1 MLNKKNILSLLF
13 IFLIFL
19 SCKSEPEKNIL
30 MPLEYSDEKIR
41 ETEILEI
48 ERIID
53 LEPIR
58 AMEKAVHLFDAC
70 PNDEKVEKIFSKC
83 EDKLLS
89 MYKESIEKK
98 SDEKNED
105 ILINHFTSWQLYDSL
120 KTCGSKKIKELD
132 VTDELLYE
140 RALEKLIGENV
151 SFVNNSENTKISD
164 YINGTVTI
172 WVDLGVKV
180 ENGLG
185 FADRVIGSGF
195 FIDKRG
201 YLITNHHVI
210 EKVVDKS
217 YKGFSKVYI
226 KMADDPDS
234 RIPAKVVGWDAALDL
249 ALLKTEVVPPYVF
262 NLGSSDGIDI
272 GEKIYVIGSPVGLDK
287 TMTSGIVSAFDRKI
301 FSVASIMQIDAA
313 VNTGNS
319 GGPIIDNNGNVQAI
333 AFAGMLNYEGLNFAI
348 PVEYLKLVLPYLY
361 NGGEVIHSWCGAL
374 GKTKKINPSD
384 EKGIGVEV
392 YYAMTAGSGF
402 YANLEKGDLIVGIAG
417 HKIESIEQMQNVLLF
432 YLPNTIIP
440 FEVVK
445 KDGSKK
451 ILKVRLEER
460 PNEPFVEFFKKD
472 LLHKAMYP
480 IFGLELEAVSDLR
493 KQFRIVSV
501 IPGSIADESGFS
513 ENDPVEILNAKIM
526 PEQGLIYSEIYA
538 KKRKN
543 GYLDVAIALASPLDS
558 PFIF

>member
-1 MLNKKNILSLLF
+1 MLIKKYILNIFFIVLL
-13 IFLIFL
+13 LV
-19 SCKSEPEKNIL
+19 SCRSEPEKIIL
-30 MPLEYSDEKIR
+30 PLEYSDEKIR
-41 ETEILEI
+41 ATEILEI
-48 ERIID
+48 ERILE

-70 PNDEKVEKIFSKC
+70 PEDEKVKEIFSKC
-83 EDKLLS
+83 EDKLLT
-89 MYKESIEKK
+89 MYKESIENK
-98 SDEKNED
+98 SVSEDED
-105 ILINHFTSWQLYDSL
+105 LLVDHFKSWRLYDSL

-140 RALEKLIGENV
+140 RAIEKLIGDNV
-151 SFVNNSENTKISD
+151 SFVNKSENTKISD

-185 FADRVIGSGF
+185 YADRVIGSGF

-201 YLITNHHVI
+201 YLVTNHHVI

-234 RIPAKVVGWDAALDL
+234 RIPAKVIGWDPTLDL

-272 GEKIYVIGSPVGLDK
+272 GEKIYAIGSPIGLEK

-348 PVEYLKLVLPYLY
+348 PVEYLKLILPYLY
-361 NGGEVIHSWCGAL
+361 NGGEIVHSWCGAL
-374 GKTKKINPSD
+374 GKTKKNNPSD

-392 YYAMTAGSGF
+392 FYTMTSGGGF
-402 YANLEKGDLIVGIAG
+402 YANLEKGDLIVGVAG

-432 YLPNTIIP
+432 YLPDTIIP
-440 FEVVK
+440 FEVIK
-445 KDGSKK
+445 KDGTKK
-451 ILKVRLEER
+451 ILKLRLEER
-460 PNEPFVEFFKKD
+460 PKEPFAEFFQKD
-472 LLHKAMYP
+472 LLYKAMYP
-480 IFGLELEAVSDLR
+480 IFGLELEGISDLR

-513 ENDPVEILNAKIM
+513 ENDPIEILNAKII